1 MSHAPWWTRRAGLAD
16 WLRAALL
23 LAIYVA
29 ASMLDAEGE

>member
-1 MSHAPWWTRRAGLAD
+1 MSRAPWWPRRAGLAD

-29 ASMLDAEGE
+29 ACTLDAEGE